1 MFLVFA
7 IVWQI
12 FGSAEVQEWDSY
24 WENEKYMHLRNI
36 EDCNDS
42 DEETIEKD

>member
-12 FGSAEVQEWDSY
+12 FGSSEVQEWDSY
-24 WENEKYMHLRNI
+24 WEHEKYMHLRNI
-36 EDCNDS
+36 EDNNVS